1 MNDWEGYVCI
11 ILGTGNV
18 VESTRATNNVMFGTE
33 KAAMDATEM
42 VWKKLLA
49 DVTGNMVKSKPDSY
63 MGAVGASAS
72 KPCKAKANFRSLYS
86 DNLCNGVDFT
96 IPSKVVETVSTR
108 SENTVYSYFI
118 GKRVAFPVVE
128 YYVSNNWGKY
138 GLTRIVMN
146 SKGFF
151 FFIFNTSKGLEDVLE
166 NGSWKIRN
174 IPVILKKWNMNS
186 SLLIEEL
193 THILVWVKIHDVPLK
208 SNDGFQTVVNKKN
221 DKAGSNIG
229 VKFSGQSVK
238 SNVKYMPKASNG
250 ISKTATSKKNRPSK
264 ASELPSSSSGS

>member
-1 MNDWEGYVCI
+1 
-11 ILGTGNV
+11 GTGNV

-33 KAAMDATEM
+33 VTGMSIHTAIGSNINPESAKNQKAAMDATEM

-49 DVTGNMVKSKPDSY
+49 DSNPNSY

-72 KPCKAKANFRSLYS
+72 KPCKAKANFCSLYS

-118 GKRVAFPVVE
+118 GKRVAFLVVE

-186 SLLIEEL
+186 IKADDVLKEHISMGIPLINDLGFSKETICIEYERKL
-193 THILVWVKIHDVPLK
+193 PHCETCTIFGHVHD
-208 SNDGFQTVVNKKN
+208 Q
-221 DKAGSNIG
+221 
-229 VKFSGQSVK
+229 
-238 SNVKYMPKASNG
+238 
-250 ISKTATSKKNRPSK
+250 
-264 ASELPSSSSGS
+264 